1 MYIETVQMCTTKS
14 QGTILYFPK
23 NGDTQ
28 TFWSQ
33 LPVSFIATLVASQT
47 LQDTSAESQ
56 SDTDYQTDSSKHNQS
71 SEGKLALY
79 FNNKFDL
86 IFVFHES

>member
-1 MYIETVQMCTTKS
+1 MYFETAQMCTTIT
-14 QGTILYFPK
+14 QGIVFYFSK

-33 LPVSFIATLVASQT
+33 PLVSFIAATMASQT
-47 LQDTSAESQ
+47 LQDTSSESQ
-56 SDTDYQTDSSKHNQS
+56 SDTDYQTDSSKYNQS

-79 FNNKFDL
+79 FNNNFDL
-86 IFVFHES
+86 IFIFLES